1 MTQKA
6 SKSRRQDR
14 IVAALSAQPSLR
26 VADLAASLAVSTETI
41 RRDLDDLGTQGL
53 INRTY
58 GGAVRPFGPEPA
70 ISERHRLMVA
80 ERERI
85 GVAASAVVSHGD
97 ALLIGSGATTTH
109 VARRLGAVAR
119 DLTVLTHAF
128 GVATVLAAN
137 PTLRVMMTPGRYL
150 GEEGALVGAETV
162 AYLAGHYARHAILG
176 ASGLTED
183 GPTEAEPEAAAVYRA
198 MAARAAEV
206 TIVADHTKFGRAA
219 FSLYASWRGITRL
232 VTDRAPEGALAQA
245 LARAGVTVVVAA

>member
-1 MTQKA
+1 MTQKT
-6 SKSRRQDR
+6 SKTQRQDR

-26 VADLAASLAVSTETI
+26 VADLAATLAVSTETI
-41 RRDLDDLGTQGL
+41 RRDLDELGTQGL

-70 ISERHRLMVA
+70 IRERHGLMVA

-85 GVAASAVVSHGD
+85 AVAASEFVRHGD
-97 ALLIGSGATTTH
+97 AVLIGSGATTTH

-137 PTLRVMMTPGRYL
+137 PTLRVLMTPGRYL
-150 GEEGALVGAETV
+150 GEEGALVGSETV

-176 ASGLTED
+176 ASGLTEE

-198 MAARAAEV
+198 MAVRAAEV
-206 TIVADHTKFGRAA
+206 TIVADHSKFGRAA
-219 FSLYASWRGITRL
+219 FGLYAPWRGITRL